1 MNPPRLPQMP
11 RRTFMAVIAGGLL
24 TAPLAVEAQLAGKKP
39 RLGVL
44 QIGGGQPASIVPFY
58 QGLRDL
64 GWVDAQNIVIE
75 RRNAEGHEERFPAL
89 AAELI
94 NLKVDVILAAGD
106 PASLNAA
113 RDGTKT
119 IPIVMV
125 ASSRDPIGA
134 GLIKSYAHP
143 GGNITGIVTAPEELT
158 GKQLELL
165 KAVAPGLSRVGILR
179 DATTGPFRLQEETAE
194 AARSLGIEFLPFEV
208 SEPTALDGAF
218 SAATKARVGGLVF
231 GGSPMFVRN
240 RRQIADLLMRH
251 RLPAISVWRNFTEA
265 GVLLAYG
272 PSLQDQFRRA
282 AVYVDK
288 ILRGAKPADLPVER
302 PTKFE
307 LVINMKTAKALGLT
321 IPPTVLLRAD
331 EVIQ

>member
-1 MNPPRLPQMP
+1 MID
-11 RRTFMAVIAGGLL
+11 RRVFLYGLAGSS
-24 TAPLAVEAQLAGKKP
+24 LARVLGAEAQLAGNKP
-39 RLGVL
+39 RVGVL
-44 QIGGGQPASIVPFY
+44 EIGGGPPAVIVSFY

-64 GWVDAQNIVIE
+64 GWVEAQNVVIE
-75 RRNAEGHEERFPAL
+75 RRNAEGHEERLPGL

-94 NLKVDVILAAGD
+94 NLKVDVIIAAGG

-113 RDGTKT
+113 RNATKT

-125 ASSRDPIGA
+125 VSSRDPIGA

-143 GGNITGIVTAPEELT
+143 GCNITGIVTAPEELT

-165 KAVAPGLSRVGILR
+165 KAVAPDLSRVGFLW

-194 AARSLGIEFLPFEV
+194 AARSLGIEVLPFEV
-208 SEPTALDGAF
+208 LEPAGLDGAF
-218 SAATKARVGGLVF
+218 SAAAKARVGGLVF

-240 RRQIADLLMRH
+240 RRQIADLLTRH

-288 ILRGAKPADLPVER
+288 ILKGAKPADLPVER
-302 PTKFE
+302 PSKFE

-321 IPPTVLLRAD
+321 IPPSLLLRAD
-331 EVIQ
+331 EAIQ